1 MELYCNSK
9 TQHTTIKYS
18 QQLSEHNVRVY
29 LSLSPTPDC
38 LHDMSLAI
46 LTLDSNQLTVMN
58 NLVTMEP
65 NYSLF
70 TLLSDSGN

>member
-1 MELYCNSK
+1 MELCCNSK
-9 TQHTTIKYS
+9 TQHTTVKYS
-18 QQLSEHNVRVY
+18 QQLSDHNVLVY
-29 LSLSPTPDC
+29 LSLSPTPDW
-38 LHDMSLAI
+38 LHDMSLTI